1 MGGWRYY
8 GQFYICQNVDCL
20 DASSENYGI
29 DYNFIKLTKFLHSF
43 SGVREEGGGI
53 IIKFNQMFSYAAY
66 HFQFV
71 LKPIFVLKFV
81 L

>member
-1 MGGWRYY
+1 MGGWRYF

-43 SGVREEGGGI
+43 SGGRKGEEGGLLLKLI
-53 IIKFNQMFSYAAY
+53 RCFQTQIATFNPF
-66 HFQFV
+66 
-71 LKPIFVLKFV
+71 
-81 L
+81 